1 MNLSNRAV
9 EVVSQLITST
19 KKILESDDIF
29 FRIET
34 KKDEN
39 GILQYVSV
47 FDNTK
52 LEDDKIISF
61 DNFELRIDPLSY
73 DDLKGSDID
82 FQDNLLGGFFLIQ
95 NPNINN

>member
-1 MNLSNRAV
+1 MNLSNRAI
-9 EVVSQLITST
+9 EVVSQLILST
-19 KKILESDDIF
+19 KKIIESDDIF

-34 KKDEN
+34 KKDQD

-52 LEDDKIISF
+52 LEDDKVIVF
-61 DNFELRIDPLSY
+61 NNFELRIDPLSY
-73 DDLKGSDID
+73 DDLNGSYID
-82 FQDNLLGGFFLIQ
+82 FQDNLIGGFFLIQ